1 MRPNESDFWNWSMR
15 DDGDL
20 VASLNIEAVVQ
31 NAVENMLRLEEQA
44 TLNVVVKFLEDMGY
58 IVIAPNG
65 EG

>member
-1 MRPNESDFWNWSMR
+1 MR